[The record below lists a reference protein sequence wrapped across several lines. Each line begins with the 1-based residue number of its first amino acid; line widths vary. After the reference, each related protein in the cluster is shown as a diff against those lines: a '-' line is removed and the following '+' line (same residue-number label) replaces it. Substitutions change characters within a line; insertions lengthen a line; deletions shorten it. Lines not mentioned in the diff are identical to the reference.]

1 MKHIAL
7 PLRVEQ
13 HHIQDGRGGIVI
25 SKIYQNSNTGATLPL
40 CEIPWNEEFA
50 EFIVQACNS
59 HEKLV
64 EALKAVLFIAKR
76 SKVSAKGVNR
86 VKSYEI
92 SPEVLTSVREALANA
107 TK

>member
-13 HHIQDGRGGIVI
+13 HHIQDGHGGIVI

-59 HEKLV
+59 HEELV
-64 EALKAVLFIAKR
+64 EALRIAIAALQNNDIDE
-76 SKVSAKGVNR
+76 SMAGEF
-86 VKSYEI
+86 EI
-92 SPEVLTSVREALANA
+92 LTDTLANA